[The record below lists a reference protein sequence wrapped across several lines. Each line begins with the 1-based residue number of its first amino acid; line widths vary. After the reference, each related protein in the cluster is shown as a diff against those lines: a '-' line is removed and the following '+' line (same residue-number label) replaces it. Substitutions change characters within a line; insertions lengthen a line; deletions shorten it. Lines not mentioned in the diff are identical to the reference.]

1 MKQCISA
8 LVVLILLTASYR
20 PVSSSDTEALLLEWH
35 APPVLIRSLGDG
47 LVAIDVK
54 GYAETAIPGQPRLPF
69 TSTLLALPPGA
80 YPQVHILAT
89 EEFSVPLSGP
99 IVTATQPSDAV
110 YGNGGHSLSGG
121 NIEPRPVPSAPV
133 ALEEIGIVRGIR
145 LARIYFYPAIP
156 QGTHLRI
163 IRYVEAAV
171 DLPPFYP
178 SPRTVDPIVEQV
190 RRAVI
195 NPWHVILPP
204 AEGASIPHLIT
215 GGGMPTAFLEVS
227 RPGLYRLTREQ
238 VADFGFAYAAPRHLR
253 LFRGSEE
260 VAFEWLGDDDDL
272 FEEGES
278 ILFYAEPRFSR
289 WTAVDVYRLTADET
303 PGLSI
308 PSRNA
313 DPTGSP
319 AGIPWTE
326 ESREV
331 NNIYTPDCLCGS
343 LPAGRDGDRWVWAD
357 LRRPGQSTF
366 SMTMSLV
373 SVHSSQ
379 PASLILWL
387 IGYTSVAA
395 NPDHRVDVLINGTP
409 LGQVEWDGR
418 KAITATLAIP
428 AGLLTRTN
436 TLALALPG
444 IPGVSV
450 EGVWLDSFA
459 VRYAV
464 GLEPVSELFFTISPP
479 SAGGGVLPALI
490 HQLYLPLVLRDA
502 GTAGTACTI
511 AMADDGPYLIYDV
524 TDPLRPIRLTDFR
537 VEGRTVTA
545 GIQPGSGSSRY
556 IIVAASDIRTP
567 ERIRARN
574 DIGGFQTTGGGPTG
588 AEYLIITHPTFSE
601 AATWLTRLRRDQGL
615 ATFIANVLGVYDV
628 YGDGRPDPEA
638 IRAFIADAYATWT
651 PRPVYVLLLGDGTFD
666 PRQYRADTPPTFI
679 PPYLASVDPWAGE
692 TAADNRYACVD
703 GNDNLPDVLIGRLP
717 VKSAV
722 EAQETV
728 RKLIEYETN
737 PFPGGWNAYAVLVAD
752 DQDSAGDFPASSD
765 KAATYITTPFTVTR
779 RYCSGSSPSAS
790 DCPPAEAE
798 ALHTAILND
807 WNRGAL
813 LVQFTGHASWHQWAV
828 ERLFHLEDIAALS
841 NGRRLPVVV
850 EMSCFTSAFHRP
862 EPVLD
867 EALVT
872 LTDGGAL
879 ATWGQTGLGIGT
891 GHSYLAEGFFRAL
904 FAQGV
909 LTPGEAAMA
918 GKMNLAASGLY
929 PELQD
934 TFTLLGDPASRIN
947 RTIVPWAQQ
956 TFLPFLSK

>member
-1 MKQCISA
+1 MKHSVSA
-8 LVVLILLTASYR
+8 LVVLILLIAL
-20 PVSSSDTEALLLEWH
+20 PQPASSSDAEAMLLEWST
-35 APPVLIRSLGDG
+35 PPLLIRSLGDG
-47 LVAIDVK
+47 LVAIDVE
-54 GYAETAIPGQPRLPF
+54 GYAETAIPGRPRLPF

-80 YPQVHILAT
+80 PPQVHILAT
-89 EEFSVPLSGP
+89 EEFSVPLPGP
-99 IVTATQPSDAV
+99 IVAATQPSNTIYSD
-110 YGNGGHSLSGG
+110 GSDPLSGG

-133 ALEEIGIVRGIR
+133 ALEEIGVVRGIR

-163 IRYVEAAV
+163 IRYVKAIV
-171 DLPPFYP
+171 DLPPPYP
-178 SPRTVDPIVEQV
+178 SPGTADPLVEQV

-195 NPWHVILPP
+195 NPRHVISPP
-204 AEGASIPHLIT
+204 AERAGTSHHIT

-238 VADFGFAYAAPRHLR
+238 VAEFGFAYAVPRHLR

-260 VAFEWLGDDDDL
+260 VAFEWLGDDDDT
-272 FEEGES
+272 FEEREA

-289 WTAVDVYRLTADET
+289 WTATDVYRLTADET

-313 DPTGSP
+313 DPAGLP

-326 ESREV
+326 ETREV
-331 NNIYTPDCLCGS
+331 NEIYTPDCLCGPI
-343 LPAGRDGDRWVWAD
+343 PAGRDGDRWVWAD
-357 LRRPGQSTF
+357 LRRPGRSTF
-366 SMTMSLV
+366 STTLALT
-373 SVHSSQ
+373 SVRHSQ
-379 PASLILWL
+379 PASLNLWL

-395 NPDHRVDVLINGTP
+395 NPDHRVDVLINGTS

-418 KAITATLAIP
+418 KAVTATLAIP
-428 AGLLTRTN
+428 AGLLTGTN

-459 VRYAV
+459 VHYAL
-464 GLEPVSELFFTISPP
+464 GLEPVSEPLFTASPP
-479 SAGGGVLPALI
+479 FAGGGAGPTLPNQI
-490 HQLYLPLVLRDA
+490 YLPLLLRGA
-502 GTAGTACTI
+502 GMAGVACTI
-511 AMADDGPYLIYDV
+511 TMANDGPYLAYDV
-524 TDPLRPIRLTDFR
+524 TDPLHPIRLTDFL

-545 GIQPGSGSSRY
+545 GIPPGSSSSRH
-556 IIVAASDIRTP
+556 IIVAANEIRTP
-567 ERIRARN
+567 ERIRGRN
-574 DIGGFQTTGGGPTG
+574 DIGSFQTTGGGPTG
-588 AEYLIITHPTFSE
+588 AEYLIITHPAFSE
-601 AATWLTRLRRDQGL
+601 AATWLARLRRDQGL
-615 ATFIANVLGVYDV
+615 ATFIANVLGIYDV

-638 IRAFIADAYATWT
+638 IRAFIADAYANWT
-651 PRPVYVLLLGDGTFD
+651 PRPVYVVLLGDGTFD

-679 PPYLASVDPWAGE
+679 PPYLAPVDPWAGE

-703 GNDNLPDVLIGRLP
+703 GNDNLPDVFIGRLP
-717 VKSAV
+717 VKSAH
-722 EAQETV
+722 EAQETA
-728 RKLIEYETN
+728 RKLIEYETD
-737 PFPGGWNAYAVLVAD
+737 PFPGGWNAHAILVAD
-752 DQDSAGDFPASSD
+752 DQDSAGNFPASSD
-765 KAATYITTPFTVTR
+765 KVAIYITTPFTVTR

-798 ALHTAILND
+798 TLHTAILND

-813 LVQFTGHASWHQWAV
+813 LIQFTGHASWHQWAV

-850 EMSCFTSAFHRP
+850 EMSCFTGAFHRP

-872 LTDGGAL
+872 LPGGGAL
-879 ATWGQTGLGIGT
+879 ATWGQTGLGVGT
-891 GHSYLAEGFFRAL
+891 GHSYLAEGFFRAF

-956 TFLPFLSK
+956 VFLPFLSK